1 MNRVNYLICALV
13 WGMGCAENQE
23 SQNLTP
29 ADMGV
34 LAIDSAPESPDQGMA
49 YQGNNVAHQFPGF
62 ALAPFEETQPCVT
75 WKLNNERALYVNQVT
90 LNNEGA
96 FHHSNWFVVPDEMY
110 VGADGFFNCDDREF
124 DELSSAV
131 AGTVLFAQST
141 QSRTEAQDL
150 PDGVVIKVPPHSR
163 VVAGIHLLNLG
174 ARSMM
179 TTARLNLEL
188 VHPRDVNVVVA
199 PFRLGYGDLHI
210 PPGLSRHTG
219 ECPMA
224 DNYQSLA
231 GRPIDMKL
239 YYVLPHYHALGNYF
253 HLEVMGGPRDGEVIL
268 HMEGFN
274 AEANGKTFDPP
285 IDLTGITG
293 LRLTCGYNNLTD
305 TEVGWG
311 IGDQEMCEFLGL
323 ADTEVMMDGWVREHN
338 PNGVMNDNVVT
349 YVSPCSVQ
357 AVPKN
362 ERQTM
367 PTEEEMNGPLYRPES
382 SPEDTG
388 LDAVSP
394 CVDAPVDAVA
404 EGPTTLESIR
414 DTIFKTGCN
423 YSACHGGATAAAGLD
438 LTQPDLAS
446 VLNGVPSVARPEM
459 PLVDPGRPENSYLYL
474 LLSKCEPVAAN
485 GESAA
490 HMPRN
495 APTLLEPALVAKVRE
510 WIKSG
515 AASTSE

>member
-1 MNRVNYLICALV
+1 MKSVYQLSLISLV
-13 WGMGCAENQE
+13 FLACSSENKP
-23 SQNLTP
+23 SLSSP
-29 ADMGV
+29 VDMGSV
-34 LAIDSAPESPDQGMA
+34 IPDVEVPASDQGVIDS
-49 YQGNNVAHQFPGF
+49 GNSMTHQFPEF
-62 ALAPFEETQPCVT
+62 PLAEFEETQPCVS
-75 WKLNNERALYVNQVT
+75 WKLNNEQALYVNQVT
-90 LNNEGA
+90 LSNEGA

-110 VGADGFFNCDDREF
+110 VGDDGFFRCDDREF

-141 QSRTEAQDL
+141 QSRVEEQDL
-150 PDGVVIKVPPHSR
+150 PEGVVIKIPPQSR
-163 VVAGIHLLNLG
+163 IVAGTHLLNLG
-174 ARSMM
+174 ARPM
-179 TTARLNLEL
+179 TTTMRLSLEL
-188 VHPRDVNVVVA
+188 VHPRDVSVVVA

-224 DNYQSLA
+224 DNYEAMA

-253 HLEVMGGPRDGEVIL
+253 HLEIMGGPRDGEVIL

-293 LRLTCGYNNLTD
+293 LRLTCGYNNMSGE
-305 TEVGWG
+305 EVGWG

-338 PNGVMNDNVVT
+338 PNGTTQDNVVT

-367 PTEEEMNGPLYRPES
+367 PTADEINAPLYRPQSAPSDRNIEMI
-382 SPEDTG
+382 
-388 LDAVSP
+388 AP
-394 CVDAPVDAVA
+394 CVDTPVDAVA
-404 EGPTTLESIR
+404 EEPTTLESIR
-414 DTIFKTGCN
+414 DTIFKAGCN
-423 YSACHGGATAAAGLD
+423 YSACHGSTNAAAGLD
-438 LTQPDLAS
+438 LTQPNLLSA
-446 VLNGVPSVARPEM
+446 LNGVASAARPDM
-459 PLVDPGRPENSYLYL
+459 PLVDPGRPENSYLYVL
-474 LLSKCEPVAAN
+474 MSQCEPTAAN
-485 GESAA
+485 GDVVA

-495 APTLLEPALVAKVRE
+495 SPTLLEPALVAKIRE
-510 WIKSG
+510 WIANG
-515 AASTSE
+515 AMDLSQ